1 MRKSLARAAVV
12 LIAATGCGGGTGDAT
27 GAASPSDRTDT
38 TTPAA
43 AHHLTVT
50 STAYRDG
57 GTVPRR
63 FTCDGADVSPPIDLA
78 GVPAGTRSP
87 GPV

>member
-1 MRKSLARAAVV
+1 MASAAVV

-27 GAASPSDRTDT
+27 GAASPTGRTDT

-43 AHHLTVT
+43 ARHLTVT

-63 FTCDGADVSPPIDLA
+63 FTCDGADVSTPLA
-78 GVPAGTRSP
+78 LSGVPAGTRSL
-87 GPV
+87 GPVRP